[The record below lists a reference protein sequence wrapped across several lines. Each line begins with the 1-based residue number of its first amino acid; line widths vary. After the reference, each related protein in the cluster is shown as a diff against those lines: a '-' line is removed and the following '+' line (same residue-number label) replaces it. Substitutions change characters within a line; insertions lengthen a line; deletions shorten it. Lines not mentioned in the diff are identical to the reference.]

1 MDSKGVVASGEK
13 MNGLSVSDILQGLID
28 EVTSGRMGADVYASL
43 FRLLAGLLLAI
54 SFGTP
59 VGLWL
64 GHHARVRRYL
74 IPPLNFLRSISPLA
88 WIPFA
93 VVWFG
98 IGDPPVIFLV
108 FIGCVLPWL
117 FATAQ
122 AVQSVPEVY
131 FRVAQDH
138 QFHGWE
144 LLSRITF
151 PAIAPSLLQTS
162 RLVATLGWIILVPAE
177 MLAGREGLGFAIMD
191 ARNGMRIDL
200 LVVNILVI
208 GALAHAADVLLQR
221 LALRPEVRW
230 GHER

>member
-1 MDSKGVVASGEK
+1 MS
-13 MNGLSVSDILQGLID
+13 GLSLAEIFQGLVS
-28 EVTSGRMGADVYASL
+28 EATSGRLGADVYASL
-43 FRLLAGLLLAI
+43 YRLLAGLFCAVLV
-54 SFGTP
+54 GTP

-64 GHHARVRRYL
+64 GHRVRLRKL
-74 IPPLNFLRSISPLA
+74 LVPPLNFLRSISPLA

-98 IGDPPVIFLV
+98 VGDPPVVFLV
-108 FIGCVLPWL
+108 FVGCVLPWL
-117 FATAQ
+117 FATAH

-131 FRVAQDH
+131 FRVASDH
-138 QFHGWE
+138 SFHGWE

-151 PAIAPSLLQTS
+151 PAIAPSLLQTA

-200 LVVNILVI
+200 LIVNILAI
-208 GALAHAADVLLQR
+208 GALAHGADTLLQR